1 VFDRM
6 QLSVDANVARGVSQY
21 GFHDLNLDA
30 TPKFTL
36 GAEGGRPVFA
46 NPSDIVPATGAVSI
60 ISSRI
65 APQFGQVIAVG
76 SDLQSESEQLI
87 VSAQGITRVG
97 AIFNISY
104 TLSRAKDQ
112 SSASGGSATGGF
124 SAATTAGD
132 PNVREWAP
140 SNFDRRH
147 SFVGTLT
154 YPFNEGLEMTAI
166 GRLSSGAP
174 FTPMVASDINADGA
188 RNDRAFIFD
197 PNATADTSVA
207 NAMRRLMSQS
217 DSRIADCLQSQIGTV
232 AGRNSCTGAWQPS
245 LDFQVNY
252 RPFAFGLN
260 RRLML
265 SLTTI
270 NFLGGLDQLING
282 QKNLQ
287 GWGTSRVGDPTLLY
301 VRGFDPVTE
310 RYQYQVN
317 ERFGAQR
324 SGQGSVVLPFQIG
337 FQARYTIGPDRT
349 RDAVRGAL
357 AQRAAGRFGGPGG
370 AGGPGNFASR
380 FERILP
386 NPITQILARKDSIAL
401 TDSQVVRLTTI
412 RDSLDAKNKLVSDEV
427 KSVIEKAGANP
438 DPGALFGA
446 LRPKLD
452 EGRANAQK
460 AVAVAKGILTAEQWA
475 KLPER
480 IKNPGQPGPGARGP
494 RSQ

>member
-1 VFDRM
+1 
-6 QLSVDANVARGVSQY
+6 
-21 GFHDLNLDA
+21 
-30 TPKFTL
+30 
-36 GAEGGRPVFA
+36 
-46 NPSDIVPATGAVSI
+46 
-60 ISSRI
+60 
-65 APQFGQVIAVG
+65 
-76 SDLQSESEQLI
+76 
-87 VSAQGITRVG
+87 
-97 AIFNISY
+97 
-104 TLSRAKDQ
+104 
-112 SSASGGSATGGF
+112 
-124 SAATTAGD
+124 
-132 PNVREWAP
+132 
-140 SNFDRRH
+140 
-147 SFVGTLT
+147 
-154 YPFNEGLEMTAI
+154 
-166 GRLSSGAP
+166 
-174 FTPMVASDINADGA
+174 
-188 RNDRAFIFD
+188 
-197 PNATADTSVA
+197 
-207 NAMRRLMSQS
+207 
-217 DSRIADCLQSQIGTV
+217 
-232 AGRNSCTGAWQPS
+232 
-245 LDFQVNY
+245 
-252 RPFAFGLN
+252 
-260 RRLML
+260 ML

-357 AQRAAGRFGGPGG
+357 AQRAAGRLGGPGG

-386 NPITQILARKDSIAL
+386 NPIAQILARKDSIAL
-401 TDSQVVRLTTI
+401 TDAQVVRLTTI

-452 EGRANAQK
+452 EGRANSQK
-460 AVAVAKGILTAEQWA
+460 AVAEAKGILTAEQWA

-480 IKNPGQPGPGARGP
+480 IKNPVRGETMRRGDRP
-494 RSQ
+494 KR